1 MFYLQVVFRQG
12 ELLCGV
18 LDKAQFGASKFGF
31 VHSCYEV
38 CPQGFSLYTYPE
50 ATVCTLA
57 VLYHATCTCT
67 CTRSMLFLPHQFHP
81 LPSSPVSPPSSSP
94 VSPPSFLT
102 SFIPFLPRVSPPS
115 FLTSFIPFLPQ
126 VSSPSFLTSFTP
138 FLPQVS
144 PPSFLKFHPLPS
156 SSFTPSSALR
166 WCDGQPSAECS
177 WEALHLLPPV
187 AWVHYWCGRCLSY
200 TRGESI
206 LQQHRPINSYQ
217 AGPLRYVPACVCGG
231 GF

>member
-1 MFYLQVVFRQG
+1 MYACRIVP
-12 ELLCGV
+12 CHMH
-18 LDKAQFGASKFGF
+18 
-31 VHSCYEV
+31 VHMHEV
-38 CPQGFSLYTYPE
+38 YALPSSPVSPPSFLTSFTP
-50 ATVCTLA
+50 
-57 VLYHATCTCT
+57 
-67 CTRSMLFLPHQFHP
+67 FLPHQFHP

-231 GF
+231 GGFKTLFTYAQSIHMHIGTAEV